1 MRRRQ
6 FLGFLGSAVAWPLA
20 ASAQEAGMPVVG
32 FISSRSPAEATAA
45 LQAFRQGLGETGYF
59 EGKNVKIEYRWAE
72 GRYDRLPA
80 LAAEMVSRDVAVIA
94 ATGGEPS
101 ALAAKAA
108 TVTTPIVFTLG
119 GDPVE
124 AGLVASL
131 NQPGGNIT
139 GTTIMTAEMGSK
151 RLELV
156 RRLLPNADTVAI
168 LVNPDFAASKAE
180 AREVQSGASSLGMQ
194 FHTLKATTEGEIET
208 AFTDAVQLKADALIV
223 ATDAL
228 LLGQRGQIVRLAAR
242 HSVPTVYFSRDFVD
256 AGGLMSYGPNI
267 TNGYRQAGNYTG
279 QILSGANPAKLPI
292 LRPTQFTLVLNL
304 KTAAALGLAMP
315 PMLLALADEVIE

>member
-6 FLGFLGSAVAWPLA
+6 FLGLLGSAAAWPVVA
-20 ASAQEAGMPVVG
+20 NSQEPGMPVVG
-32 FISSRSPAEATAA
+32 FISSRSPAEATVA

-72 GRYDRLPA
+72 GHYDRLPA
-80 LAAEMVSRDVAVIA
+80 LAMEMVARDVAVIA

-101 ALAAKAA
+101 ALAAKEA
-108 TVTTPIVFTLG
+108 TVMTPIVFTLG

-131 NQPGGNIT
+131 NLPGGNIT

-156 RRLLPNADTVAI
+156 RRLLPDATSVAI
-168 LVNPDFAASKAE
+168 LVNPKFAASKAE
-180 AREVQSGASSLGMQ
+180 AREVQSGAAALAMQ
-194 FHTLKATTEGEIET
+194 FHTLNASTEAEIAT
-208 AFTDAVQLKADALIV
+208 AFTDLIQLKVSALIV

-228 LLGQRGQIVRLAAR
+228 LLGQRALIVRLAAR

-279 QILSGANPAKLPI
+279 QILSGANPSKLPV
-292 LRPTQFTLVLNL
+292 LRPTQFTLLLNL
-304 KTAAALGLAMP
+304 KTAAVLGLAVP

>member
-1 MRRRQ
+1 MRRRL
-6 FLGFLGSAVAWPLA
+6 FLGLLGSAAAWPVVA
-20 ASAQEAGMPVVG
+20 QAQEPGMPVVG
-32 FISSRSPAEATAA
+32 FISSRSPAEATTA

-72 GRYDRLPA
+72 GHYDRLPA
-80 LAAEMVSRDVAVIA
+80 LAAEMISRDVAVLA

-108 TVTTPIVFTLG
+108 TTTTPVVFTLG

-131 NQPGGNIT
+131 NLPGGNIT

-156 RRLLPNADTVAI
+156 RRLLPNADVVAI
-168 LVNPDFAASKAE
+168 LVNPRFAASKAE
-180 AREVQSGASSLGMQ
+180 AHEVQSGAGALGMQ
-194 FHTLKATTEGEIET
+194 FHTLSATTEAEIEA
-208 AFTDAVQLKADALIV
+208 AFTEMIRLKADALIV

-228 LLGQRGQIVRLAAR
+228 LLGQRSQIVRLAAR
-242 HSVPTVYFSRDFVD
+242 HSIATVYFSRDFVD

-267 TNGYRQAGNYTG
+267 ANGYRQAGNYTG
-279 QILSGANPAKLPI
+279 QILSGANPARLPI

-304 KTAAALGLAMP
+304 KTAAALGLTVP
-315 PMLLALADEVIE
+315 PMLLALADEIIE

>member
-1 MRRRQ
+1 VR
-6 FLGFLGSAVAWPLA
+6 
-20 ASAQEAGMPVVG
+20 
-32 FISSRSPAEATAA
+32 
-45 LQAFRQGLGETGYF
+45 
-59 EGKNVKIEYRWAE
+59 IEYRWAE
-72 GRYDRLPA
+72 GHYDRLPA
-80 LAAEMVSRDVAVIA
+80 LAAEMVSRDVAVLA

-108 TVTTPIVFTLG
+108 TITTPVVFTLG

-131 NQPGGNIT
+131 NLPGGNIT

-156 RRLLPNADTVAI
+156 RRLLPNADDVGI
-168 LVNPDFAASKAE
+168 VINPNFSASKAE
-180 AREVQSGASSLGMQ
+180 AREVQNGAQALGIR
-194 FHTLKATTEGEIET
+194 FHILNVAKESDIET
-208 AFTDAVQLKADALIV
+208 AFMQAVQLKVDALIV

-228 LLGQRGQIVRLAAR
+228 LLGQRNHLVRLAAR

-256 AGGLMSYGPNI
+256 IGGLMSYGPNI
-267 TNGYRQAGNYTG
+267 LNGYRQAGNYTG
-279 QILSGANPAKLPI
+279 QILSGANPARLPV

-304 KTAAALGLAMP
+304 KTAATLGLAVP